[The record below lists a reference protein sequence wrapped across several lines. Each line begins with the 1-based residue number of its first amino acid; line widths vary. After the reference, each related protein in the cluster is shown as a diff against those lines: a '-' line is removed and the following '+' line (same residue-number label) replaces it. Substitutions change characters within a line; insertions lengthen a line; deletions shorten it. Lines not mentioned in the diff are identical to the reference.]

1 MKWLIKIFFGIVLWL
16 YFFAF
21 TQTSAFLWEDLG
33 LDLYKQIDEGLESLE
48 TKQYEYE
55 LSGQWEASIN
65 DVINPILA
73 DYWVSCDIWDS
84 GTIESMLSDNSIEE
98 IITRCVWDGNPAPA
112 ILVEQVQNA
121 LWYVRNTFKARAET
135 KSEKTYEVARIGLYS
150 DGNLENSPFD
160 LIWDLLEI
168 DKIIFSEELE
178 YEGVPY
184 EKSADEELDDFLEED
199 KSYLYPEEE
208 DESEE
213 EKEWL
218 DDIVLDSPEDV
229 DAIPEIIQELDYHRY
244 VCAPWDDSSWLDEE
258 EIETI
263 LWGIHGTGWYIPN
276 PTIWEYPGGISPIWG
291 WWNGPF
297 TGGTTL
303 TWSYTPVTDEWPCDW
318 FFCIIIEFQKSD
330 YGLAG
335 WESMTIETILKR
347 AAKHLEKPANASLTQ
362 RKQTTNN
369 FELGSIIE
377 SLPDMLRG
385 FWIEVSSKPV
395 PILDVENGRED
406 AVEWDLFEI
415 ENLLTKYYKNL
426 GLDYERRNDLAIF
439 ESRTHEQKVFETAAG
454 MAIPYPENRL
464 NELES
469 FKNALAENNRLVSVA
484 VDKQIV
490 HEDMREFADQFTE
503 LERFIH
509 AIKDFVEAING
520 TTEEMKEIKSKW
532 A

>member
-1 MKWLIKIFFGIVLWL
+1 LKIFSSIVAWI

-21 TQTSAFLWEDLG
+21 TQSSAFLWEDLW

-48 TKQYEYE
+48 IKQYEYE
-55 LSGQWEASIN
+55 LSGQGEAEIN
-65 DVINPILA
+65 DVIAPILA
-73 DYWVSCDIWDS
+73 DYWVSCNIWS
-84 GTIESMLSDNSIEE
+84 SQNIEEMLSDNNIEE

-112 ILVEQVQNA
+112 ILVEQVTNA

-135 KSEKTYEVARIGLYS
+135 KSEKTYEVARIWLYS
-150 DGNLENSPFD
+150 DGNIENSPFD
-160 LIWDLLEI
+160 LIWDLQEI

-178 YEGVPY
+178 YNWVPY

-199 KSYLYPEEE
+199 KSYLYEEEEEEIEEEE
-208 DESEE
+208 DTLESE
-213 EKEWL
+213 
-218 DDIVLDSPEDV
+218 DIVSPEDI
-229 DAIPEIIQELDYHRY
+229 DWIPDIIQDLDYHRY
-244 VCAPWDDSSWLDEE
+244 VCAPGQNESGLDEDV
-258 EIETI
+258 IDTI
-263 LWGIHGTGWYIPN
+263 LGWIHWTGWYIPN
-276 PTIWEYPGGISPIWG
+276 PTIWEYPDGISPISSGWG
-291 WWNGPF
+291 GPF
-297 TGGTTL
+297 TGWTVL
-303 TWSYTPVTDEWPCDW
+303 TWSYTPVTDEWPCDG

-335 WESMTIETILKR
+335 WESMSIETVLKR
-347 AAKHLEKPANASLTQ
+347 AGKHLEKPANASLTQ

-369 FELGSIIE
+369 FELWSIIDD
-377 SLPDMLRG
+377 LPGMLRG
-385 FWIEVSSKPV
+385 FWIEVTSKPV

-406 AVEWDLFEI
+406 SVEWDLFEI

-439 ESRTHEQKVFETAAG
+439 ESRTHEQKVFETSAG

-484 VDKQIV
+484 VDKDIIQ
-490 HEDMREFADQFTE
+490 EDMREFANQFTE
-503 LERFIH
+503 LERFVA
-509 AIKDFVEAING
+509 AIEDFVEAI
-520 TTEEMKEIKSKW
+520 TWTVKEMKEIKSKW